1 MHALLNP
8 SCLENA
14 VQLVTKL
21 DGVNGIYLQVIV
33 FLLTFDFSRPLFF
46 SNHFFFKIDTNT
58 SLPFRPAV
66 TSMIFYCLVSL
77 DPLEF
82 KMLKIIVSPARGY
95 FLMQLNSI

>member
-21 DGVNGIYLQVIV
+21 DDVNGIYLQV
-33 FLLTFDFSRPLFF
+33 TFDFSKPHFSLFQLFF
-46 SNHFFFKIDTNT
+46 SKIDTNT

-95 FLMQLNSI
+95 FPMQLNSI